1 MDSVYN
7 SLTSSLGVKWSLAG
21 CWGWSGTM
29 VVPAVSSSMVG
40 GAHGHVCF
48 PEASIHRV
56 FFSTKLLSL
65 QLTLR
70 LAVKKIQEDVPKT
83 YCFHLEVFKDL
94 SRGCEQPTGSGWKS
108 LVPPAGWWLL
118 RVPRSVR
125 AEAQPRTRGDC
136 SKHCINTS
144 EYFCNHSSTRPF
156 TAESWA
162 VLRRGL
168 ELFCMAE
175 H

>member
-1 MDSVYN
+1 M
-7 SLTSSLGVKWSLAG
+7 LGLVRHHGGACSQFLH
-21 CWGWSGTM
+21 GWWCSWPRLLSNGLHTQG
-29 VVPAVSSSMVG
+29 VLQHQAAVSTVNFKVS
-40 GAHGHVCF
+40 C
-48 PEASIHRV
+48 
-56 FFSTKLLSL
+56 
-65 QLTLR
+65 
-70 LAVKKIQEDVPKT
+70 KKIQEDVPKT